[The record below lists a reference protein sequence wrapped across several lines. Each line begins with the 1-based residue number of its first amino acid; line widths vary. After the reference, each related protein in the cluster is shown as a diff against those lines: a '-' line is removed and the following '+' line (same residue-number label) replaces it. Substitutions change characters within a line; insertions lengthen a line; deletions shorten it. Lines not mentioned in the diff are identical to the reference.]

1 MFGTDYFAELS
12 KKDLTALLLSML
24 QVQIDYKKIIE
35 AAESRMDTLPEAV
48 KEYLKKMFPT
58 GVFGL
63 ETIDEVASKVAD
75 ANRAEKK
82 ILETYTEKSKYEGEI
97 PKDSKTG
104 RVERNTEN
112 IAEVSDAYPAKGAGL
127 KKERKYPT

>member
-1 MFGTDYFAELS
+1 
-12 KKDLTALLLSML
+12 
-24 QVQIDYKKIIE
+24 
-35 AAESRMDTLPEAV
+35 MDTLPEAV

-82 ILETYTEKSKYEGEI
+82 ILVTYTEKSKYEGEI
-97 PKDSKTG
+97 PKDSK
-104 RVERNTEN
+104 EELEKLLSEN
-112 IAEVSDAYPAKGAGL
+112 MQNRPSGKKHRKHCRSIRCLSSKGS
-127 KKERKYPT
+127 RP